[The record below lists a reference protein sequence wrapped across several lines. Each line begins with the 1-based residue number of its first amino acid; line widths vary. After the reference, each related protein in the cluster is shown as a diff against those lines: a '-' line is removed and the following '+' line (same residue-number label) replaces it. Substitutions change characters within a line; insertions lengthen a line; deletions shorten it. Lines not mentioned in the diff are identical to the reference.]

1 MAGRR
6 LLFLGV
12 DLRRLN
18 EGVVESEGEKGVV
31 ESEGEKGVVG
41 NGEGSALKE
50 LCVVSEEARED
61 VRNREAIL
69 WVMRMVLFFEWR
81 WQVEKVW

>member
-18 EGVVESEGEKGVV
+18 EGVV
-31 ESEGEKGVVG
+31 G
-41 NGEGSALKE
+41 NGEGSELKE

-61 VRNREAIL
+61 VVNGEAIL

>member
-1 MAGRR
+1 MVGRR

-31 ESEGEKGVVG
+31 G
-41 NGEGSALKE
+41 NGEGSGLKE

-61 VRNREAIL
+61 VVNGEAIL

>member
-1 MAGRR
+1 MVGRR

-18 EGVVESEGEKGVV
+18 EGVV

>member
-1 MAGRR
+1 MVGRR

-18 EGVVESEGEKGVV
+18 EGVV
-31 ESEGEKGVVG
+31 G
-41 NGEGSALKE
+41 NGEGSELKE

-61 VRNREAIL
+61 VVNGEAIL

>member
-31 ESEGEKGVVG
+31 G
-41 NGEGSALKE
+41 NGEGSELKE

-61 VRNREAIL
+61 VVNGEAIL